1 MTDIIN
7 IVLPTFIVIII
18 GYLLGR
24 LTKINMAPVVDIALY
39 VGVPALAFTSLLKQ
53 EIILL
58 DAAKVWAASIIIM
71 FGCGAVAWLVFKI
84 LRQKHSGLYVPISIM
99 NTMNIPFPVVYLAYG
114 AEGLIAATL
123 FYIPNALLISTLA
136 VYIMAGGRW
145 RENVKEVFKLPII
158 YAALLGLVLNLLQVD
173 VPELVI
179 RSLDLIALMAL
190 PLVLLVLGYNLSK
203 VRMTSVPTTLLASI
217 LRVGVGLIIG
227 LLIVNLLDIT
237 GIYRSVVILV
247 SAMPAAAMS
256 SILAT
261 KYGNEADLV
270 SSVVFLT
277 TIASL
282 VIIPF
287 LLYMLA

>member
-1 MTDIIN
+1 
-7 IVLPTFIVIII
+7 
-18 GYLLGR
+18 
-24 LTKINMAPVVDIALY
+24 MASVVDIALY
-39 VGVPALAFTSLLKQ
+39 VGVPALIFTSLLNQ
-53 EIILL
+53 EIIIL

-71 FGCGAVAWLVFKI
+71 FGCGVVAWLVFKI
-84 LRQKHSGLYVPISIM
+84 IRQRHSGLYVPILMM

-123 FYIPNALLISTLA
+123 FYIPNALLISTLG
-136 VYIMAGGRW
+136 VYIMAGRRW

-158 YAALLGLVLNLLQVD
+158 YAALLGLILNLLQVD

-179 RSLDLIALMAL
+179 SSLDLIALMAL

-217 LRVGVGLIIG
+217 LRVGIGLIIG
-227 LLIVNLLDIT
+227 LFIVNALNIT

-247 SAMPAAAMS
+247 SAMPAAALS

-261 KYGNEADLV
+261 KYGNEPDLV